1 MAKKQKR
8 ATPKPAPTKRQLSK
22 WQRQM
27 KIRRIVLIV
36 AAVFLTGIISW
47 VAYDIGYGHYRDRV
61 APLREV
67 VIKVNDTSI
76 SMGYYVDMLDFH
88 ASTMGPEDYWIDYVA
103 GMVPDAI
110 IEAQVIIQGAE
121 ALDIVA
127 TDSEIEEEIQQ
138 YRRPD
143 GSYWPSEQVLRD
155 MIRAALV
162 WEELEDHFDEQLPE
176 TMEQARVQVMLVE
189 SGTVAHGVL
198 SKIQA
203 GGNFTILADD
213 FSHHPQLAGDLGWL
227 PEDLMPNPIVADTAF
242 NMTVG
247 EVHGPVHDAIAVKT
261 IGYWLI
267 EVTDTLDEEDG
278 RQVQARAILLG
289 SEAEAG
295 QVRDE
300 LVGGN
305 FTELAMQHSQH
316 GSRDDGG
323 ELGWL
328 KPGDMGSTAFDEVAF
343 NITPGVVSEP
353 VKDESVQTT
362 GGYWIIEVLDRDEQ
376 RVLEGEAREAMV
388 QRELAAS
395 FEKWKEE
402 ATIENLLDADKQ
414 AWAKRELLRRR

>member
-8 ATPKPAPTKRQLSK
+8 ATPKSAPTKGQLSK

-27 KIRRIVLIV
+27 RIRRIVLIT

-76 SMGYYVDMLDFH
+76 SMGYYVDMLDLH
-88 ASTMGPEDYWIDYVA
+88 SSAMGPEDYWVDYVA

-121 ALDIVA
+121 ALGIVA
-127 TDSEIEEEIQQ
+127 TDREIEEELQQ
-138 YRRPD
+138 YRQPD

-155 MIRAALV
+155 MIRAALL
-162 WEELEDHFDEQLPE
+162 WEELEGYFDEQLPE

-189 SGTVAHGVL
+189 SETVAHGVL
-198 SKIQA
+198 STIQA
-203 GGNFTILADD
+203 GGNFTTLADE

-227 PEDLMPNPIVADTAF
+227 PEDLIPNPIIADTAF

-247 EVHGPVHDAIAVKT
+247 EVHGPVHDAIPVKT

-267 EVTDTLDEEDG
+267 EVTDIIDEEDG
-278 RQVQARAILLG
+278 RQVEARAILLG
-289 SEAEAG
+289 SEAEAE

-323 ELGWL
+323 NLGWL
-328 KPGDMGSTAFDEVAF
+328 EPGDMDSTAFDEVAF
-343 NITPGVVSEP
+343 NLTPGVISEP
-353 VKDESVQTT
+353 VKDESVHTT
-362 GGYWIIEVLDRDEQ
+362 GGYWIIEVIDRDDQ
-376 RVLEGEAREAMV
+376 RVLEGEAREGMV
-388 QRELAAS
+388 HRELVAS

-402 ATIENLLDADKQ
+402 ATIENLLDEDKQ
-414 AWAKRELLRRR
+414 AWAKREVLRRR